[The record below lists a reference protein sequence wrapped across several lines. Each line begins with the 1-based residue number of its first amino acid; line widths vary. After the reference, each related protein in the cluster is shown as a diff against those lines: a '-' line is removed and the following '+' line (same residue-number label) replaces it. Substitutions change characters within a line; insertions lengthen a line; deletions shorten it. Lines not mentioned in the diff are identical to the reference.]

1 MDSTQQTCVSLRGPI
16 APLFTQHANQGS
28 RLRKPALSACADT
41 YISYIW
47 FPMTVPSAS
56 PKLKFTPSGELL
68 YRLTMIVSGETDE

>member
-47 FPMTVPSAS
+47 FPVSYDRP
-56 PKLKFTPSGELL
+56 L
-68 YRLTMIVSGETDE
+68 RLSKVKVYPLG